1 MRNSVYKNNLN
12 ESYFNELT
20 KIFKEK
26 NWDINDIEVENI
38 FNNFCQRLID
48 LKSDEKR
55 ELILDLTKRY
65 EWIKFDVYESYLLDA
80 FKQLFSSKEWKLFWK
95 QRKPGKN
102 ICITSLNDNPNI
114 TKSGSIVLYLIQSFV
129 LRVERYFANEQIR
142 LFDNFEVL
150 NKHKNQFDVIIY
162 VDDYIGSGLSV
173 LSGLNKIKDINCEK
187 YIVCLAAQQEGID
200 LIKTQTNINVYAK
213 LIRNKGISDNYD
225 ENVKKH
231 KLDLMKQISQELN
244 AGTNNLL
251 GYHDSE
257 ALISLI
263 RTPNNT
269 FPVFWLENKNY
280 GNAPFSRKTN
290 IKFVKE

>member
-38 FNNFCQRLID
+38 FNNFCQRLTD

-95 QRKPGKN
+95 QRKLGKN

-129 LRVERYFANEQIR
+129 LRVESYFANEQIR
-142 LFDNFEVL
+142 LYDNFEVL

-187 YIVCLAAQQEGID
+187 YIVCLAAH
-200 LIKTQTNINVYAK
+200 V
-213 LIRNKGISDNYD
+213 
-225 ENVKKH
+225 
-231 KLDLMKQISQELN
+231 
-244 AGTNNLL
+244 
-251 GYHDSE
+251 
-257 ALISLI
+257 
-263 RTPNNT
+263 
-269 FPVFWLENKNY
+269 
-280 GNAPFSRKTN
+280 
-290 IKFVKE
+290 